1 MNNLVFSLMFKSVKK
16 CKNIFTS
23 FTNYCIFQLVGGG
36 KMPITD
42 YMTVT
47 ELARLTHKSRPSIYK
62 YVESYEQNNYDDIPY
77 SIIELFKMIESGNSK
92 QAILYYCNKKFG
104 NTQDNSIQ
112 EIINLLND
120 NKDKI
125 DMNKIKQLI
134 EEEIKNG

>member
-1 MNNLVFSLMFKSVKK
+1 
-16 CKNIFTS
+16 
-23 FTNYCIFQLVGGG
+23 
-36 KMPITD
+36 MPITD

-77 SIIELFKMIESGNSK
+77 SIIELFKMIESGSSK
-92 QAILYYCNKKFG
+92 QAILDYCNKKFG

-120 NKDKI
+120 NKNKV